1 MIPSANWHTGAP
13 ISRGEPRDEG
23 RERERATQY
32 TSDKITS
39 AAWCRCDEL
48 SVARSDETR

>member
-1 MIPSANWHTGAP
+1 MIPSANWHTGAL

-23 RERERATQY
+23 RESERATQY

-39 AAWCRCDEL
+39 D
-48 SVARSDETR
+48 SVV